1 VTIVWSP
8 RAIRLAELRAYA
20 ARDNPMV
27 AGRIAATVLDAV
39 DAPDL
44 LERGDER
51 G

>member
-20 ARDNPMV
+20 ARDNPV